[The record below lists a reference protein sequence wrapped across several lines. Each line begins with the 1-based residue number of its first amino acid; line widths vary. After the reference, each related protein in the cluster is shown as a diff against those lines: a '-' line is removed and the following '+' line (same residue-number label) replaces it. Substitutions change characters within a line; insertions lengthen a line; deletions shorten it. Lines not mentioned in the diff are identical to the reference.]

1 MLTAE
6 QRKAREHHFTA
17 SVAPIVMW
25 GDETELL
32 RLWREMIG
40 EVEPPNLD
48 DVWPVQLGS
57 YLESFILDWHERTT
71 GWELTERG
79 RVVQHPGLPYVAATL
94 DAYRAFDDCT
104 LDAKVCNSW
113 QPIDDIVA
121 RYTPQCLVQKAC
133 RQTARCALLIMHGT
147 AEPREIEIISDAD
160 YEREMWSRIA
170 SFWMCVE
177 ALVPPVPLPKKV
189 PPEQWRT
196 VDLNQDEKPNWG
208 HQMIPQLQQWADTK
222 AAADC
227 NAHAADVAKS
237 LTPLDV
243 GCVRFSNI
251 TVKRDRRGYLSIKA
265 A

>member
-6 QRKAREHHFTA
+6 QRKAREFHFTA

-25 GDETELL
+25 GDEAELL

-40 EVEPPNLD
+40 EIEPPDFSDN
-48 DVWPVQLGS
+48 WPVQLGS
-57 YLESFILDWHERTT
+57 FLENFILDWHERNT
-71 GWELTERG
+71 GYALTERG
-79 RVVQHPGLPYVAATL
+79 RVVQHTGLPHICATL
-94 DAYRAFDDCT
+94 DAFRAHDDCT
-104 LDAKVCNSW
+104 IDAKICNSW
-113 QPIDDIVA
+113 QSLDSIID

-133 RQTARCALLIMHGT
+133 RQAARCALLIMHGT

-160 YEREMWSRIA
+160 YEREMWSRIT

-177 ALVPPVPLPKKV
+177 ALVPPVPLPKRV
-189 PPEQWRT
+189 PPELWRT
-196 VDLNQDEKPNWG
+196 VDLDQEPKPNWG
-208 HQMIPQLQQWADTK
+208 HSIIPELQQWADTK

-227 NAHAADVAKS
+227 NTHAADVAKS
-237 LTPLDV
+237 LIPPDV